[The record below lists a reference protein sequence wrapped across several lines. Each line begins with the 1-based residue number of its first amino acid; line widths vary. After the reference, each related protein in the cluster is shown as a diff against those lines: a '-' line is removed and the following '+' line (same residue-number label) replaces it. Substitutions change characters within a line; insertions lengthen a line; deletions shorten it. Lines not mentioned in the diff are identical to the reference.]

1 MINFLV
7 TIFLTLCFLGSSY
20 ETYGA
25 SAPAKV
31 IIAYAANNP
40 RVAPLWITEEQGF
53 FTKYGIN
60 AELIFIRNSALAIG
74 ALISKNIDV
83 SQAAAISALN
93 VAVAEKSVELKIVAA
108 FNNRLTHD
116 LVARPGI
123 TSPKQLSGKKLGVQV
138 VGGSLWITA
147 MLALESLGLDPIR
160 DDIRVLTI
168 GDQTVLTQAL
178 ETGVIDVAALDGAFS
193 QRLKKKGFPI
203 LAELYRANIPTVS
216 STVMVLNSYLQT
228 NTALVEDLLKAV
240 IEGAVFSLSPENKPV
255 VLRTI
260 MKRLKITDARGAEEG
275 YDGVIKTTD
284 LKPYPS
290 VEGLRN
296 MQHFMKSQNP
306 LVANVNVE
314 NMIDNRLVRK
324 LDDSGFINEMRNL
337 STTVVH
343 ARVAV
348 RPTSMSRGAPQ
359 FFSIRRQ
366 RT

>member
-1 MINFLV
+1 
-7 TIFLTLCFLGSSY
+7 
-20 ETYGA
+20 
-25 SAPAKV
+25 
-31 IIAYAANNP
+31 
-40 RVAPLWITEEQGF
+40 
-53 FTKYGIN
+53 
-60 AELIFIRNSALAIG
+60 
-74 ALISKNIDV
+74 
-83 SQAAAISALN
+83 
-93 VAVAEKSVELKIVAA
+93 
-108 FNNRLTHD
+108 
-116 LVARPGI
+116 
-123 TSPKQLSGKKLGVQV
+123 
-138 VGGSLWITA
+138 
-147 MLALESLGLDPIR
+147 
-160 DDIRVLTI
+160 
-168 GDQTVLTQAL
+168 
-178 ETGVIDVAALDGAFS
+178 
-193 QRLKKKGFPI
+193 
-203 LAELYRANIPTVS
+203 
-216 STVMVLNSYLQT
+216 MVLNSYLQT